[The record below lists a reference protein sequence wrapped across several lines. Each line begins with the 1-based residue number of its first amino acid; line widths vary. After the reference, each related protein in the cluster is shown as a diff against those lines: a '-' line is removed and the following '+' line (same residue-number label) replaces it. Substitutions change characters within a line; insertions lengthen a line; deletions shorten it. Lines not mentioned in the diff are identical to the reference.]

1 MSDAFVCQRL
11 TAFGTAQGC
20 DPAEL
25 KKARPDE
32 YFFDPLD
39 RGFTPAEWEVNQ
51 LAGRIATRLHRL
63 SKFLSFRFQF
73 HELYYSQTLHLRVF
87 THKWLKFLTLIR
99 ATADIHKV
107 VATNCRLK
115 SRRFDNLLATLQQ
128 TP

>member
-39 RGFTPAEWEVNQ
+39 RGFTPVDPAVSQ
-51 LAGRIATRLHRL
+51 LAFLIATRLHR
-63 SKFLSFRFQF
+63 S
-73 HELYYSQTLHLRVF
+73 SQHWSSPFSV
-87 THKWLKFLTLIR
+87 
-99 ATADIHKV
+99 
-107 VATNCRLK
+107 
-115 SRRFDNLLATLQQ
+115 S
-128 TP
+128 